1 MNENFRINP
10 RFNGYN
16 RPEEGSMIKDLITF
30 LITLF

>member
-16 RPEEGSMIKDLITF
+16 RPEEGSMIKDLIT
-30 LITLF
+30 LF